1 MFPMIS
7 PVSRHNGP
15 RSCNRNR
22 KGTTLVKNLSLTSLL
37 STGLLL
43 AAGPLAA
50 QDTGWEFTIT
60 PYAWLPGLSTSVDT
74 RFGTVDS
81 DTSGSDALSDLDFAF
96 MGSAEAR
103 KGRWGAIV
111 DVIYSDLSQTED
123 TPFGRLFSSAKVDT
137 KVMAL
142 SGYAAFRAYETDRFK
157 LDLLGGFRY
166 YDAKVD
172 VSFAPGRLP
181 GESRELSESW
191 TDPVFGARGSFA
203 FTDKWVGT
211 AAFDFGGFDGSND
224 STWQALAT
232 VAYRFNDN
240 WSVLGGW
247 RYLDIQKEIDGRD
260 LQVQLNGPA
269 IGVSY
274 RF

>member
-22 KGTTLVKNLSLTSLL
+22 KGTTLMKNLSLTSLL

-96 MGSAEAR
+96 MGSAYYLVPEEAETELYSP
-103 KGRWGAIV
+103 KLALIMFWVFLAAGA
-111 DVIYSDLSQTED
+111 
-123 TPFGRLFSSAKVDT
+123 
-137 KVMAL
+137 
-142 SGYAAFRAYETDRFK
+142 
-157 LDLLGGFRY
+157 
-166 YDAKVD
+166 
-172 VSFAPGRLP
+172 
-181 GESRELSESW
+181 
-191 TDPVFGARGSFA
+191 
-203 FTDKWVGT
+203 
-211 AAFDFGGFDGSND
+211 
-224 STWQALAT
+224 AT
-232 VAYRFNDN
+232 V
-240 WSVLGGW
+240 LG
-247 RYLDIQKEIDGRD
+247 YLLVPYARLAELTKAQPDFARIWFYGQVFD
-260 LQVQLNGPA
+260 LVTVGLPDEVKNELRP
-269 IGVSY
+269 
-274 RF
+274 RP